1 MLTSASPRS
10 PARTLRT
17 DPTEMPGRLRAHGGF
32 TLIEVVIALAIIG
45 LVAAVA
51 VPAMAR
57 RLDAAYRAADLAQVV
72 GSARLLPVRAA
83 AMGAELKLDAAGLAR
98 PMADG
103 QPPFDLPP
111 GWTLTPQDPTPQL
124 GRAGSCTEGSL
135 LLTAPAPV
143 QSWRLHFDAL
153 SCELQLTELGSGA

>member
-1 MLTSASPRS
+1 MPRS
-10 PARTLRT
+10 Q
-17 DPTEMPGRLRAHGGF
+17 GGF
-32 TLIEVVIALAIIG
+32 TLIEVVVALTIIG
-45 LVAAVA
+45 LVTAVA

-57 RLDAAYRAADLAQVV
+57 RLDAAYRSADLAQIV

-83 AMGAELKLDAAGLAR
+83 AMGAEIKLDAAGLAR

-103 QPPFDLPP
+103 QPPLDLPP
-111 GWTLTPQDPTPQL
+111 GWTLAPQGEPPQL
-124 GRAGSCTEGSL
+124 GRAGICTEGNL

-153 SCELQLTELGSGA
+153 SCALQVVPLEGGA

>member
-1 MLTSASPRS
+1 
-10 PARTLRT
+10 
-17 DPTEMPGRLRAHGGF
+17 MPGRLRADGGF
-32 TLIEVVIALAIIG
+32 TLIEVVVALAIIG

-51 VPAMAR
+51 VPALAR

-83 AMGAELKLDAAGLAR
+83 AMGAELKLDASGLIR

-103 QPPFDLPP
+103 QPPMDLPP
-111 GWTLTPQDPTPQL
+111 GWTLVPQDPPPRL

-135 LLTAPAPV
+135 LLTAPTPV
-143 QSWRLHFDAL
+143 RTWRLHFGAL
-153 SCELQLTELGSGA
+153 SCELQVTELGGGS

>member
-1 MLTSASPRS
+1 MS
-10 PARTLRT
+10 
-17 DPTEMPGRLRAHGGF
+17 GRLRVHGGF
-32 TLIEVVIALAIIG
+32 TLIEVVVALAIIG

-57 RLDAAYRAADLAQVV
+57 RLDAAYRSADLAQVV

-83 AMGAELKLDAAGLAR
+83 AMGAEIKLDTAGLAR

-103 QPPFDLPP
+103 QPPMDLPP

-135 LLTAPAPV
+135 LLTTPAPV
-143 QSWRLHFDAL
+143 QSWRLRFAAL
-153 SCELQLTELGSGA
+153 SCELQVIPLDGGA

>member
-1 MLTSASPRS
+1 MPRS
-10 PARTLRT
+10 Q
-17 DPTEMPGRLRAHGGF
+17 GGF
-32 TLIEVVIALAIIG
+32 TLIEVVVALTIIG

-51 VPAMAR
+51 VPALAR
-57 RLDAAYRAADLAQVV
+57 RLDSAYRAADLAQVV

-83 AMGAELKLDAAGLAR
+83 AMGAEIKLDANGLAR

-103 QPPFDLPP
+103 QPPLELPP
-111 GWTLTPQDPTPQL
+111 GWTLTPLDPAPHL

-153 SCELQLTELGSGA
+153 SCGLQVVPLGGDA